1 LLESRLIASRAA
13 SAAGAACHPAA
24 HGGAGGEQ
32 AGEKVDTGK
41 ITKILHRHG
50 GAGTQELAT
59 AEAGD
64 IVQIAGLSKAT
75 VSDTICAPEVTT
87 PIPTVMIDPPTVSM
101 TFSPNDS
108 PLQGRDGTKL
118 TSQMIWDRLAKE
130 MENNISIKAPR
141 PARTPVY

>member
-1 LLESRLIASRAA
+1 MYIY
-13 SAAGAACHPAA
+13 
-24 HGGAGGEQ
+24 EQ
-32 AGEKVDTGK
+32 AGEKVDAGK

-50 GAGTQELAT
+50 GAGTQAPPLPLPVLTGHVAGTQEMAT

-87 PIPTVMIDPPTVSM
+87 PIPTIMIDPPTVSM
-101 TFSPNDS
+101 TFAPNDS
-108 PLQGRDGTKL
+108 PLQGRDGKKL
-118 TSQMIWDRLAKE
+118 TSQVIWDRLAKE

-141 PARTPVY
+141 PARTPV